1 MSTKQDTRTDRPSVT
16 PESVSPSD
24 APRSLA
30 ELGVAAAGAT
40 VESAGAAVPTVQP
53 PGSAAPPPSVAA
65 VGAVTGTWQVD
76 RRISAL
82 WTNPSPRNAW
92 LYVVGL
98 GWRKISPATDS
109 SVIAMTAIG
118 SLARQTNAR
127 VDFVEESDG
136 TISQLTIW

>member
-1 MSTKQDTRTDRPSVT
+1 MTTKQDTRTDRPSVT
-16 PESVSPSD
+16 PE
-24 APRSLA
+24 RLA
-30 ELGVAAAGAT
+30 ERRTAHPRRARCRRGRRNGRVRRRGRADHPASR
-40 VESAGAAVPTVQP
+40 VR
-53 PGSAAPPPSVAA
+53 APPPSVAA

-92 LYVVGL
+92 LHVVGL
-98 GWRKISPATDS
+98 GWRKVSPATDS